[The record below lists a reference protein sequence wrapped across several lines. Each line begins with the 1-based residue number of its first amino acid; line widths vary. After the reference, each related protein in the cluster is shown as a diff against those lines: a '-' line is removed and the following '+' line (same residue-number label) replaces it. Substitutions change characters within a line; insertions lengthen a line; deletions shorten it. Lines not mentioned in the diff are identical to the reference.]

1 MGLLELKYM
10 NNVFKRQTMNKL
22 KKKLAVVWMLLLS
35 CMLSVQLNAA
45 VSVTLLTD
53 EGMDRSAALSAAER
67 NLGLVLSEINRA
79 QAAKTILTT
88 KGLPMDDFSLKSLL
102 RLWAVTPFYCDDE
115 EVVERV
121 WVFKDGTMM
130 VSHIPLI
137 ITPEGEEF
145 GLGTYQEAVVEF
157 DTGGNLTDFRFAL
170 DAQMSESMNR
180 CGDVA
185 SKEKQ
190 MIILQ
195 YVERFRTAYNQK
207 DIETIENM
215 FSEDALIITGKVVSA
230 TSRQGDMKSLP
241 QKKGIYTK
249 QTKQQY
255 IVNLKKAFR
264 RNKWIDVKFSQIG
277 ENGEDG
283 GCAGITQSKKDPTKF
298 GVRLRQEWKSSTYSD
313 EGYLFLLWEFPEDG
327 RDPIIH
333 VRTWQPEYVNGQRQK
348 PDEDISTLAG
358 FDL

>member
-1 MGLLELKYM
+1 MTSIKNRIGAAWLILLC
-10 NNVFKRQTMNKL
+10 
-22 KKKLAVVWMLLLS
+22 
-35 CMLSVQLNAA
+35 CMFSVHLNAA
-45 VSVTLLTD
+45 VTVTLLTD
-53 EGMDRSAALSAAER
+53 EGMERPAALAAAER
-67 NLGLVLSEINRA
+67 NLGIVLSEINRA
-79 QAAKTILTT
+79 QSAKSILTT

-137 ITPEGEEF
+137 ITPEGEDF
-145 GLGTYQEAVVEF
+145 GFGNYQEAVVEF
-157 DTGGNLTDFRFAL
+157 DAKGNLTDFRFAL
-170 DAQMSESMNR
+170 DAHMSESMYRGGN
-180 CGDVA
+180 VA
-185 SKEKQ
+185 SKEQQ

-207 DIETIENM
+207 DIETIEKM
-215 FSEDALIITGKVVSA
+215 FSDDALIITGKVVMLRPSEMQTA
-230 TSRQGDMKSLP
+230 SPKVE
-241 QKKGIYTK
+241 YTK
-249 QTKQQY
+249 QSKQQY
-255 IVNLKKAFR
+255 IINLKKAFR

-277 ENGEDG
+277 ENGEEG
-283 GCAGITQSKKDPTKF
+283 GCAGITQSKIDPTKF

-313 EGYLFLLWEFPEDG
+313 EGYLFLLWEFPKDG

-333 VRTWQPEYVNGQRQK
+333 VRTWQPEYVNGQRQE
-348 PDEDISTLAG
+348 PDDDISTLAG

>member
-1 MGLLELKYM
+1 M
-10 NNVFKRQTMNKL
+10 NNL

-121 WVFKDGTMM
+121 WVFKDGSMM

-157 DTGGNLTDFRFAL
+157 YAGGKLTDLRFCL
-170 DAQMSESMNR
+170 DAQMSESINR

-195 YVERFRTAYNQK
+195 YVERFRTAYNQQ
-207 DIETIENM
+207 DITTISNM
-215 FSEDALIITGKVVSA
+215 FSEDALIITGKVVSSSGKESEVK
-230 TSRQGDMKSLP
+230 SRARAP
-241 QKKGIYTK
+241 QKVEYSKLSK
-249 QTKQQY
+249 QEY
-255 IVNLKKAFR
+255 IIRLKKAFH

-277 ENGEDG
+277 ENGENG

-298 GVRLRQEWKSSTYSD
+298 GIRLRQEWRSSSYND
-313 EGYLFLLWEFPEDG
+313 FGYLFLLWEFPEDG
-327 RDPIIH
+327 TAPLIH
-333 VRTWQPEYVNGQRQK
+333 VRTWQPEYVGGQHQE
-348 PDEDISTLAG
+348 PDDDISTLAG